1 MHKFCVDPSLRT
13 SWQVA
18 GKQQSFASR
27 LHDSANRG
35 RQESGSGAPSL
46 RKKSFSLCPLPQVSQ
61 VFSVTD
67 RKSMPVER
75 HVVQLKRSCEQ
86 QGSMGL
92 PDGDSLGE
100 VLSGLLAV
108 AEAEGDAL
116 GFELMVGR
124 SVGALLGK

>member
-1 MHKFCVDPSLRT
+1 M
-13 SWQVA
+13 
-18 GKQQSFASR
+18 
-27 LHDSANRG
+27 
-35 RQESGSGAPSL
+35 
-46 RKKSFSLCPLPQVSQ
+46 
-61 VFSVTD
+61 
-67 RKSMPVER
+67 
-75 HVVQLKRSCEQ
+75 QLKRSCEQ